1 MGKFEDIIQETMST
15 LNKNPDTDGKV
26 DGEEKEM
33 IDQAAAKGDP
43 KAKKVQKGI
52 EDETKKAIADGE
64 KSLKPT
70 K

>member
-1 MGKFEDIIQETMST
+1 MGKFEDIIQETMGT
-15 LNKNPDTDGKV
+15 LNKNPDTDAKV

-43 KAKKVQKGI
+43 KAKNLKAKL
-52 EDETKKAIADGE
+52 DKETEKAIKDGE
-64 KSLKPT
+64 NSLK